1 MAKKYIK
8 NFYYR
13 DQKALL
19 AVSKCGYVSHTN
31 LKNFVADSRIKNYCR
46 DGYIIKETVTKP
58 NGEVLEG
65 YKLTK
70 QGREFV
76 AKEYG
81 FKDHYHAQSLNHD
94 LGVANKY
101 FSLTEQ
107 ERETWKTETELR
119 NEFEEKLNQLYH
131 ENYERYNEIREQLEQ
146 GQISMPDCSYTSE
159 KGVEI
164 AYEIITN
171 NYGQQEIEAKE
182 KFVEI
187 MKLEYEAERR

>member
-70 QGREFV
+70 QGRDFV

-94 LGVANKY
+94 LKLADKY
-101 FSLTEQ
+101 LSLTEQ
-107 ERETWKTETELR
+107 ERETWKTETQLR
-119 NEFEEKLNQLYH
+119 NEFEEKLNQLYKVD
-131 ENYERYNEIREQLEQ
+131 YERYNEIREQLEQ
-146 GQISMPDCSYTSE
+146 GKISMTDCSYISE
-159 KGVEI
+159 KGIEI

-171 NYGQQEIEAKE
+171 SYGQQEIEAKE